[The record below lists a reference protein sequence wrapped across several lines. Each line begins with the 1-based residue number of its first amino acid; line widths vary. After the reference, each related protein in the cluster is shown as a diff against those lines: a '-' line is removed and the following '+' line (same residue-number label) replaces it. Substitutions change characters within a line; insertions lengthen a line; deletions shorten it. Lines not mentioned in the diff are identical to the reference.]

1 MCYLS
6 INSIINVIYSIA
18 WNIYLFKH
26 GKKYKNNCIIIII
39 SC

>member
-6 INSIINVIYSIA
+6 IGSIINVIYSIA

-26 GKKYKNNCIIIII
+26 AKKYLKLFYHYYY
-39 SC
+39 